1 MKNTNAPAFIITDSS
16 VTVIINGNPLT
27 MNSDNANYNNVI
39 EALADG
45 RYDCLED
52 MFDTGKAIV
61 AFAEGNFEITDSEIR
76 YKGEL
81 VHNHVVDRILAFMQN
96 GLPYKP
102 LLNFLDKLMAN
113 PSRRAVN
120 ELYTFLEHKNMP
132 LTADGNFQAYKS
144 VSADFLDH
152 HTGKFSNK
160 VGSVLEMVRNTV
172 CDDANVGC
180 SYGFHAGSLE
190 YAKSF
195 GGVGSRLLIVEI
207 NPADV
212 VSVPLD
218 SSCQKLRTAKY
229 KVVSEFV
236 RPLDEPLVCG
246 DCDCDEGECD
256 ESDYDESDDEFD
268 SGYEAG
274 YRAALRDKANKQPR
288 NKDGSFAKIV

>member
-1 MKNTNAPAFIITDSS
+1 MKNTNTPAFIITDSS

-27 MNSDNANYNNVI
+27 MNSDNINYNNVI

-52 MFDTGKAIV
+52 MFDTGKAI
-61 AFAEGNFEITDSEIR
+61 ATFAEGNFEITDSEIR

-81 VHNHVVDRILAFMQN
+81 VHNHVVDRIFTFMQK

-102 LLNFLDKLMAN
+102 LLNFLDKLMSN

-120 ELYTFLEHKNMP
+120 ELYKFLEHKNMP

-144 VSADFLDH
+144 VKVDYFDH

-160 VGSVLEMVRNTV
+160 VGSVLEMARNNV
-172 CDDANVGC
+172 CDDANIGC
-180 SYGFHAGSLE
+180 SHGFHCGSLS

-195 GGVGSRLLIVEI
+195 GVGGSRLLIVEI

-212 VSVPLD
+212 VSVPTD
-218 SSCQKLRTAKY
+218 SECQKLRTAKY

-246 DCDCDEGECD
+246 DCDCDEGKCEF
-256 ESDYDESDDEFD
+256 DYDESGDDFD
-268 SGYEAG
+268 SGYDEG
-274 YRAALRDKANKQPR
+274 YRAALREKALKQPR
-288 NKDGSFAKIV
+288 NKDGSFAKLV

>member
-1 MKNTNAPAFIITDSS
+1 MKNAPPHIITDSS

-45 RYDCLED
+45 RYDNIEG
-52 MFDTGKAIV
+52 MFDTGKAIA

-102 LLNFLDKLMAN
+102 LLNFLDKLMSN

-144 VSADFLDH
+144 VNANYFDH

-180 SYGFHAGSLE
+180 SYGFHAGSLA

-218 SSCQKLRTAKY
+218 SGCQKLRTAKY

-246 DCDCDEGECD
+246 DCDCDEGEC
-256 ESDYDESDDEFD
+256 ESDYDEQDDEFD
-268 SGYEAG
+268 SGYDAG
-274 YRAALRDKANKQPR
+274 YRAALREKAQKQPR
-288 NKDGSFAKIV
+288 NKDGSFAKLV